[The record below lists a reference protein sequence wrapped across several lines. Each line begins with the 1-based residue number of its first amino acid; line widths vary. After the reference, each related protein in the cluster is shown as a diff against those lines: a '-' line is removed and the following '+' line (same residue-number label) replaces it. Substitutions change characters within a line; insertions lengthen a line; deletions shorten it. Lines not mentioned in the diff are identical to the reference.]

1 MSEEKQGSVLDAL
14 IALERTELARY
25 CEDISVDGAIAQ
37 TATLKLK
44 KGQSLWS
51 SKGCLLAYRGI
62 DWTLKVPGGAGK
74 ALGRMMS
81 GEGVTLTHIV
91 ANQDDAKV
99 VLAANQPGR
108 LASWD
113 LSRGSII
120 CTSGSFV
127 AALGDVDISVTM
139 ARSAGAALFGGA
151 GLFLQQLSGEGIALV
166 HGSGDFVEQTLG
178 AGEKILVS
186 TGNLAVFSAEVS
198 YGVRRT
204 GGCLKSMFGG
214 EGIFMTELTGPGW
227 VMMQS
232 LKKVTAARRQ
242 AGAQ

>member
-1 MSEEKQGSVLDAL
+1 MGEEKQESVLDAL
-14 IALERTELARY
+14 IALERTELAKY
-25 CEDISVDGAIAQ
+25 CEEISVDGAIAQ
-37 TATLKLK
+37 TATLRLK

-51 SKGCLLAYRGI
+51 SKGCLLAYHGV
-62 DWTLKVPGGAGK
+62 DWSLKIPGGAGK

-81 GEGVTLTHIV
+81 GEGVTLTRVV

-99 VLAANQPGR
+99 VLTANQPGK

-127 AALGDVDISVTM
+127 GALGDVDISVTM
-139 ARSAGAALFGGA
+139 ARSAGAAFFGGA
-151 GLFLQQLSGEGIALV
+151 GLFLQKLSGEGIALV

-178 AGEKILVS
+178 AGESILVS

-214 EGIFMTELTGPGW
+214 EGIFPPPG
-227 VMMQS
+227 
-232 LKKVTAARRQ
+232 R
-242 AGAQ
+242 GAVA